1 MARSVRKMDT
11 STEIPVS
18 LLLNFVPNF
27 KIRFLILIFL
37 MRSLNF
43 WRNYHTK
50 SRALFHLHPLHP
62 RFWREH
68 EFRDLK
74 NLIYLL
80 DRGKIIIFKIS
91 VGTSAV
97 GFLLKV
103 FLVSRNII
111 SKNLFC
117 KKIRCQKHPFFR
129 SEAVWKLN

>member
-1 MARSVRKMDT
+1 MASSVRKMDT

-27 KIRFLILIFL
+27 KIRFLRLIFL

-80 DRGKIIIFKIS
+80 DRSKIIMFKIS

>member
-1 MARSVRKMDT
+1 MASSVRKMDT
-11 STEIPVS
+11 STEIPVT

-27 KIRFLILIFL
+27 KIRFLRLIFL

-50 SRALFHLHPLHP
+50 SRALFQLHPLHP

-74 NLIYLL
+74 YLIYLL
-80 DRGKIIIFKIS
+80 DRGKIIMFKIS